1 MADIES
7 RPRSSL
13 SRRTREQR
21 AYRLVLA
28 TGALG
33 VVAVVGLVL
42 AIAGVIGLGIPRSP
56 QHSLPSACCCC
67 GARSSPELEEIGDAG
82 GRELPAGSG
91 REPTAA
97 SSHV

>member
-42 AIAGVIGLGIPRSP
+42 AIAGVIGLGIPF
-56 QHSLPSACCCC
+56 
-67 GARSSPELEEIGDAG
+67 I
-82 GRELPAGSG
+82 
-91 REPTAA
+91 AA
-97 SSHV
+97 ALAAVCVLLLRRTVKP